1 MGNAGNKSFMTY
13 RTGFGVPGYT
23 GFIPMDENLPIPA
36 KEAGSQREKLIIR
49 SAEGVPGDGG
59 TIKRGGSTFRE
70 DFSITP
76 AQFAQGIL
84 PNPLWDIKGKRP
96 IGDPP
101 FVRRPPDDMQRQFIG
116 ASTFSDSYTR
126 NLEPQR
132 YPSDVTKT
140 GQLRQPGT
148 QEPTSSSPF
157 YVTEYAQKAEE
168 GNVHMATKKILPPGP
183 TPKERANRAIQG
195 VNLRIPELTTSYR
208 QSFGKFGKARP
219 SPPSHI
225 SPALPHFPG
234 RQPRVTRTRPITL
247 RRCLAGVDP
256 YTKVPNDP
264 SQTNFKA
271 STAEHFQGTTKASYH
286 PPGYAGFIPETG
298 RNLKAS
304 QQGVC
309 VDPREGTKHFEQ
321 QILFQY
327 PHQVPGYGGYRPQTA
342 INDVGPVRNEGMTT
356 AGRSN
361 ISATSGFVPGDL
373 GLSMAT
379 LAVTAPQRS
388 VFGKSGSLQK
398 TAFSHESMSGAL
410 SDNGRHD
417 AEIYFQKTRPMEG
430 RSVAIIKQGHWNQLV

>member
-1 MGNAGNKSFMTY
+1 MTY

-208 QSFGKFGKARP
+208 QSFGKFG
-219 SPPSHI
+219 
-225 SPALPHFPG
+225 
-234 RQPRVTRTRPITL
+234 
-247 RRCLAGVDP
+247 VDP